1 MQSRRSG
8 FRKLAGRKD
17 EFNDSEKS
25 VAFAFTMTSASSLSR
40 CSCERNT
47 FQEHA
52 SSEIEDLDHGYLFG

>member
-8 FRKLAGRKD
+8 FPKLAGRKD

-40 CSCERNT
+40 CSSERNT
-47 FQEHA
+47 FQ
-52 SSEIEDLDHGYLFG
+52 